1 MMRTLLTPLLLLAA
15 GLATQAQ
22 TYFYI
27 DEIAVQPA
35 QPTTND
41 LILLQLIGGLA
52 GTGVYIVSA
61 DAEVVG
67 PNVTVNIV
75 AADNGGLTVIVPH
88 TQQLFLGQLPSGTYT
103 VTINGTF
110 VGDFAPPEQHS
121 FTVIGDPYPCDSLIL
136 ESLAWEPFDDDEL
149 LVHVLNTSSEIFSY
163 PNFILYDAQGDTLA
177 QEDVALFGIPGDSWH
192 VLWAGPGADLPTG
205 PFQGTLELYT
215 NFGADLACTFTGTW
229 DLCPP
234 EPCQPMI
241 TVLSNVG
248 GDLAIG
254 DFAWNIAT
262 EQGDAVASGTFTL
275 TAEQQLDSTTTCLPP
290 GNYSITVA
298 PLDPPT
304 GGQVLFGIA
313 NQGMGG
319 PAQTV
324 TWTPPVPMPFTYY
337 QFCIDD
343 AQSLP
348 EPTSG
353 SLHARINGNALRV
366 WRADGLPVGPL
377 RLFDTQGRLLRSGG
391 SNTSE
396 AFVEL
401 PGEAMGLM
409 LLQHANGTLKVV
421 TDL

>member
-1 MMRTLLTPLLLLAA
+1 MIRHLLSFLLASTFA
-15 GLATQAQ
+15 SLNAQ

-27 DEIAVQPA
+27 DEIQVQPA
-35 QPTTND
+35 QPTTGD

-88 TQQLFLGQLPSGTYT
+88 TEQLFLGQLPAGTYT
-103 VTINGTF
+103 VTINGVY

-121 FTVIGDPYPCDSLIL
+121 FTVTGTPYPCDSLII

-149 LVHVLNTSSEIFSY
+149 LVHVLNTSNEIFSY

-177 QEDVALFGIPGDSWH
+177 EEEVALFGIAGDSWH
-192 VLWAGPGADLPTG
+192 RLWAGPGADLPSG

-215 NFGADLACTFTGTW
+215 NFGAQLACTFTGTW

-234 EPCQPMI
+234 EPCQPM
-241 TVLSNVG
+241 TVLLMNVG
-248 GDLAIG
+248 GGLATG
-254 DFAWNIAT
+254 DFAWNINN
-262 EQGDAVASGTFTL
+262 EQGSSVAAGTLTL
-275 TAEQQLDSTTTCLPP
+275 TADEQMDSTSTCLPP
-290 GNYSITVA
+290 GNYSITVS

-313 NQGMGG
+313 TAGMAG

-324 TWTPPVPMPFTYY
+324 TWTPPVPLAFPFY
-337 QFCIDD
+337 QFCIDGTQGLD
-343 AQSLP
+343 
-348 EPTSG
+348 EPSG
-353 SLHARINGNALRV
+353 AEVRTAVVGGELHVGRPDGEAL
-366 WRADGLPVGPL
+366 GEL
-377 RLFDTQGRLLRSGG
+377 RLLDARGGLVATDPGRSSEVRLPLGDRPGG
-391 SNTSE
+391 
-396 AFVEL
+396 L
-401 PGEAMGLM
+401 Y
-409 LLQHANGTLKVV
+409 LLQSTMGTVKVGLV
-421 TDL
+421 H